1 MSESWSLRSSSARIL
16 LSLVCPGGGVPFLIT
31 CLLVAVTASGLLV
44 HPPAVQFFS
53 AGVEAF
59 TSKVLAFSTVPANP
73 VGFWNIRRRAILF
86 FFFQVDKFLLKIKP
100 FHFFSSLL
108 KVKMDQVLS
117 SFTIQANHS
126 CHLGWHNSRA
136 LPGHLHT
143 QGRTH
148 NFIEMELCRF
158 FLSHFLRS
166 AGSYGHFWKSVNIK
180 LRRCFKQLPLSC

>member
-1 MSESWSLRSSSARIL
+1 MAFWSIHQLSSFSLPVLR
-16 LSLVCPGGGVPFLIT
+16 LSHPRFLHSPLSQPIPW
-31 CLLVAVTASGLLV
+31 ASGI
-44 HPPAVQFFS
+44 S
-53 AGVEAF
+53 GAG
-59 TSKVLAFSTVPANP
+59 
-73 VGFWNIRRRAILF
+73 LF
-86 FFFQVDKFLLKIKP
+86 CFFFQVDKFLLKIKP

-148 NFIEMELCRF
+148 NFTEMELCRF

>member
-1 MSESWSLRSSSARIL
+1 MPWWWRPFSNHLFTCCGNCEWPFGPSTSCPVFLCRCWGFHIQGSCIL
-16 LSLVCPGGGVPFLIT
+16 HCP
-31 CLLVAVTASGLLV
+31 SQSRGLLEYQAQGYFV
-44 HPPAVQFFS
+44 
-53 AGVEAF
+53 
-59 TSKVLAFSTVPANP
+59 
-73 VGFWNIRRRAILF
+73 
-86 FFFQVDKFLLKIKP
+86 FFQVDKFLLKIKP

-148 NFIEMELCRF
+148 NFTEMELCRF

-180 LRRCFKQLPLSC
+180 RRRCFKQLPLSC